1 MPLDISER
9 KRYMDSTYVYAIVKY
24 LDGDGIL
31 VIGLYSTK
39 EAARKSINTLEK
51 FLEYDIERWE
61 VHN

>member
-1 MPLDISER
+1 
-9 KRYMDSTYVYAIVKY
+9 MDSTYVYAIVKY